1 MNATDTSTAAFDSI
15 RDQLSEKQRKVR
27 YVLQK
32 FGPMDNEA
40 IARALEWPINT
51 VTPRVKEM
59 RELGEVVEAG
69 YTVTKSGRKA
79 HLWTLKEE
87 PPDPK
92 PEHKSNSMFG

>member
-1 MNATDTSTAAFDSI
+1 MLQDTTLDAYNSI
-15 RDQLSEKQRKVR
+15 RAHLNEKQRKVR
-27 YVLQK
+27 YVLEK

-79 HLWTLKEE
+79 HLWKLKEE
-87 PPDPK
+87 PASE
-92 PEHKSNSMFG
+92 PEHKPTSLFG

>member
-1 MNATDTSTAAFDSI
+1 MTQDTTLDAYNSI
-15 RDQLSEKQRKVR
+15 REHLNEKQRKIR

-59 RELGEVVEAG
+59 RELGDVVEAG
-69 YTVTKSGRKA
+69 YTTTRSGRKA
-79 HLWTLKEE
+79 HLWQLKEN
-87 PPDPK
+87 PPAPP
-92 PEHKSNSMFG
+92 PEHKPASLFE